1 MGGGGGLGSP
11 AAQGKPTSM
20 VWALNGSFS
29 SGRGSAKSQT
39 HCFSPAESVLRVSH
53 PWDGCWRESG
63 AGGGCCVLCGP
74 TPMLSLGAEGLH
86 SPILLPPLAIELKLH
101 LF

>member
-63 AGGGCCVLCGP
+63 AGGGAACSVVPLPCCP
-74 TPMLSLGAEGLH
+74 LGLRVCTRPSCSH
-86 SPILLPPLAIELKLH
+86 PLP
-101 LF
+101 